1 MSEAYEIVKAHYA
14 ASDRGDLGGML
25 APLADDCAWTEAA
38 GFPCAGT
45 YIGPEEVKK
54 NVFFALGDLFDNFT
68 FTLNQ
73 LLDAGSHVVGVGLYT
88 ATAKSTGKSFEA
100 RVTHVWEVE
109 DGKVVKFEQF
119 ADTKLVADALK
130 P

>member
-1 MSEAYEIVKAHYA
+1 MSEAYEIVKTHYA
-14 ASDRGDLGGML
+14 ASDRGDLEGML
-25 APLADDCAWTEAA
+25 APLAENCAWTEAA

-73 LLDAGSHVVGVGLYT
+73 LLDAGQHVVGVGLYA

-109 DGKVVKFEQF
+109 EGKVVKFEQF

>member
-14 ASDRGDLGGML
+14 ASDRGDLEGML

-68 FTLNQ
+68 FTLSQ
-73 LLDAGSHVVGVGLYT
+73 LLDAGQHVVGVGLYT

-100 RVTHVWEVE
+100 RVTHVWEVDE
-109 DGKVVKFEQF
+109 GKVVKFEQF

>member
-14 ASDRGDLGGML
+14 ASDRGDLEGML

-68 FTLNQ
+68 FTLSQ

-100 RVTHVWEVE
+100 RVTHVWEVDE
-109 DGKVVKFEQF
+109 GKVVKFEQF

>member
-14 ASDRGDLGGML
+14 ASDRGDLEGML

-73 LLDAGSHVVGVGLYT
+73 LLDAGSHIVGIGLYT